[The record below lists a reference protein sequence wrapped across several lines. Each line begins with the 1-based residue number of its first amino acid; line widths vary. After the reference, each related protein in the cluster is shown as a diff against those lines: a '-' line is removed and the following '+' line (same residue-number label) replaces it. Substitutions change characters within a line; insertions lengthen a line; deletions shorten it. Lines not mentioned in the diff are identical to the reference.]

1 MDGEDEEPISETR
14 MSETL
19 DCSLDQNVLWASE
32 KTRDDP
38 DYFRRM
44 AEQQSPR
51 YLWIGCSDS
60 RITAND
66 VLRLNVAVQCIGR
79 YQT

>member
-19 DCSLDQNVLWASE
+19 DCLLDQNVLWASE